1 MAHIVII
8 IKIITEWKSG
18 QNKSSASQKFVMK
31 ILITGANGMVA
42 RAANRYCDSIGD
54 EVVAL
59 TRQKLDIPDRRSVF
73 DLFEREKFDCVLNC
87 AAYTDVDGAE
97 TNSEICNK
105 TNADGVETLAL
116 ASKKINARF
125 VTISTDYVFD
135 GANTGFYTQRDT
147 PNPLGVYG
155 ASKLEGEIRA
165 RNAYAR
171 SIIVRSGWIYG
182 HGGTNFLSVM
192 PKLLADGKKIKAIE
206 DSYGTPTFA
215 DDLAKRLRELAEL
228 DLPCIYHV
236 TNSGEGA
243 SYAEFARKICELGGL
258 NKQLLESASSNSLKR
273 PAPRPASSKLACL
286 FSEKFGLSPLPDWS
300 KSLKSFLEAV

>member
-1 MAHIVII
+1 
-8 IKIITEWKSG
+8 
-18 QNKSSASQKFVMK
+18 MK

-42 RAANRYCDSIGD
+42 RAAKKYCESIGD

-59 TRQKLDIPDRRSVF
+59 TRQQFDISSKTDVF
-73 DLFEREKFDCVLNC
+73 DLFGREKFDGVLNC

-97 TNSEICNK
+97 TNREICYK
-105 TNADGVETLAL
+105 TNADGVENLAL

-135 GANTGFYTQRDT
+135 GTNKKFYTQRDT

-165 RNAYAR
+165 RNAYAG

-192 PKLLADGKKIKAIE
+192 HKLLADGKKIKAIE

-228 DLPCIYHV
+228 DLPSVYHV
-236 TNSGEGA
+236 TNSGSGA
-243 SYAEFARKICELGGL
+243 SYADFARKVCELKGFDRE
-258 NKQLLESASSNSLKR
+258 LLESASAKDLKR
-273 PAPRPASSKLACL
+273 PAPRPSSSKLACL
-286 FSEKFGLSPLPDWS
+286 FSEKFGLSPLPDWEE
-300 KSLKSFLEAV
+300 SLKTFLETA